1 MEAATRQNAWL
12 ETVCQAVE
20 QGTASASDVSTAAET
35 AATTLVEW
43 VNVRNSALGLPEM
56 TGAISGSV
64 EKSVAQN
71 LLDIAGATWKNNR
84 EADAKKRT
92 SVAASLRER
101 LRWKM
106 FEEIP

>member
-1 MEAATRQNAWL
+1 MKTVIFACVHNAGRSQMAAHSVRPRRVDSGRNGRYDFGGVGKRAEQCARASGDDGCHQRQGGKTR
-12 ETVCQAVE
+12 
-20 QGTASASDVSTAAET
+20 S
-35 AATTLVEW
+35 
-43 VNVRNSALGLPEM
+43 
-56 TGAISGSV
+56 
-64 EKSVAQN
+64 QN

-106 FEEIP
+106 FDEIP